1 MPTLVLASTSLFRRE
16 LLGKLQI
23 PFETASPVCDEV
35 PLAGEAPRQT
45 AERLAQLKAE
55 SIASNHP
62 NSLII
67 GSDQVAFAG
76 KQIFGKPGTYA
87 AAIEQLRRMRGH
99 EICFHTG
106 LCLLNT
112 TTGAIQLAGISTL
125 VGIRNVTDLEID
137 RYLEREDPR
146 NCAGSAKSEGLGIS
160 MLDYIRGDDPNA
172 LVGLPLIALC
182 TMLRR
187 EGLTIP

>member
-23 PFETASPVCDEV
+23 PFDTASPVCNEV
-35 PLAGEAPRQT
+35 PLDDEDPRHT
-45 AERLAQLKAE
+45 AERLARLKAE
-55 SIASNHP
+55 SIAQNYP
-62 NSLII
+62 NSLVI
-67 GSDQVAFAG
+67 GSDQVAYVG
-76 KQIFGKPGTYA
+76 KRIFGKPGTYA
-87 AAIEQLRRMRGH
+87 AAAQQLRRMRGQ

-125 VGIRNVTDLEID
+125 VGIRNVTDQEID

-160 MLDYIRGDDPNA
+160 MLEYIRGDDPNA

-182 TMLRR
+182 AMLRR